1 MYCDVIEPVSPLE
14 NLASNSLISGG
25 LLGQWPLNSKTF
37 APVVNQASGKL
48 IKKTFAPAVNQ
59 ASGKLISKEA
69 LTRVVN

>member
-37 APVVNQASGKL
+37 APVVN
-48 IKKTFAPAVNQ
+48 
-59 ASGKLISKEA
+59 
-69 LTRVVN
+69 